1 MNNNLIN
8 FILGTV
14 LVTWVLIWVWLPDS
28 NASTEDLKATIHQ
41 VAKDYRNEQWFNG
54 QCYIGS
60 TPVTLAQMLYGLWI
74 AEWGFLPWSAWLRT
88 NNPWSLRK
96 WMWLKTVVKT
106 HNIDNAKKRPEY
118 ATMYDWLYEKAHLI
132 ASPNFRYK
140 CNYTF
145 EAAFAYV
152 NWPRAERTEGKIQ
165 NARNHLNNAL
175 RGAMK
180 FSNTEI
186 ENVKPE
192 STENKYLKAKQQ
204 EERTQQ
210 LFEEYLESKA
220 KTNQLRKE
228 CVDEWITC
236 K

>member
-1 MNNNLIN
+1 MI
-8 FILGTV
+8 GS
-14 LVTWVLIWVWLPDS
+14 PSS
-28 NASTEDLKATIHQ
+28 NASTEDLKATINK
-41 VAKDYRNEQWFNG
+41 VAKDYRTEQGFDW
-54 QCYIGS
+54 QCYIGT
-60 TPVTLAQMLYGLWI
+60 TPVTLAQMLYGLWV

-96 WMWLKTVVKT
+96 WMWLKNVVRT
-106 HNIDNAKKRPEY
+106 HNIDNAKSRPEY

-145 EAAFAYV
+145 ESAFAYV
-152 NWPRAERTEGKIQ
+152 NWPRAPRTDAKMQ
-165 NARNHLNNAL
+165 NAKNHLNNAL

-180 FSNTEI
+180 FANTEI
-186 ENVKPE
+186 ENVKPQP
-192 STENKYLKAKQQ
+192 TENKYLKAKQQ
-204 EERTQQ
+204 EEKTQA
-210 LFEEYLESKA
+210 LFEQYIDSKA
-220 KTNQLRKE
+220 KTNQYRKE